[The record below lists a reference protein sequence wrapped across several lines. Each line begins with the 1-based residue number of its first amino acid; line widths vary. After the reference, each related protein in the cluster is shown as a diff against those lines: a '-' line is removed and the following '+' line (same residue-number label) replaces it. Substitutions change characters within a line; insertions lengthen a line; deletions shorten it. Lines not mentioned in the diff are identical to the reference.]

1 MSIGS
6 PSLNTQYYNPSFT
19 SSYGYTSPSIYW
31 PEFDKEV
38 CKERQDFIIQVAP
51 AGCEPTVVRSD
62 LLEERNV
69 PVFCKLML
77 IQANPL
83 IDVSRV
89 RSIRFPGKMPEGVA
103 GMSYFPSY
111 YRLQETRNLAD
122 TPIDDNM
129 GYFVVSLKSYKTEK
143 EMPDWIQGNL
153 TAVVDYE
160 IEDALG
166 IGKTYFYVSELDSE
180 EWLRDYQKYSFW
192 NGKGYI
198 KTESIE
204 DDRVTVSIYRDLD
217 TKQFKERGNLLA
229 DLFRRI
235 LLRSWLEN

>member
-1 MSIGS
+1 MKNKFPIMKKLAILVFCAVLLNIVLVSSQVGVSSNYMSIGS

-51 AGCEPTVVRSD
+51 AGCEPAVVRSD

-111 YRLQETRNLAD
+111 YRLKETRNLAD

-160 IEDALG
+160 IEFRKRH
-166 IGKTYFYVSELDSE
+166 GKNS
-180 EWLRDYQKYSFW
+180 
-192 NGKGYI
+192 
-198 KTESIE
+198 
-204 DDRVTVSIYRDLD
+204 
-217 TKQFKERGNLLA
+217 KQLTLNHSRN
-229 DLFRRI
+229 
-235 LLRSWLEN
+235 